1 MAFLTSINECL
12 EKDKFSI
19 NMLDY
24 FRMVFQY
31 GGFTDEDC
39 FQFKK
44 SLSKKIREELP
55 ELDPSFDE
63 VLAVL
68 CIERGVHEIEDVL
81 LFDDVAYS
89 KKLVSDP
96 TERHTYVNYIGGYGY
111 DQTYYDYMSQILTQK
126 QVRKDTLKKLAISF
140 HEIFQEH
147 FNDGRFPE
155 TLDWD
160 EIWESKEWE
169 ARKYPYIEFA
179 LNKQEEELARLL
191 KSGKS
196 FTFKI
201 ASKILKKDSC
211 CVLEVEYSPD
221 EEKVLKV
228 ITKTTEP
235 VTLSSLL
242 ERKKEPKK
250 RELTQ

>member
-1 MAFLTSINECL
+1 MAFLTSKNECL

-24 FRMVFQY
+24 FRMIFQY

-39 FQFKK
+39 IEFKE
-44 SLSKKIREELP
+44 SISKKIREELP
-55 ELDPSFDE
+55 ELDPRFDE

-81 LFDDVAYS
+81 FFDDVAYS
-89 KKLVSDP
+89 KKRVSDP
-96 TERHTYVNYIGGYGY
+96 TERYTYVNYIGGYGY
-111 DQTYYDYMSQILTQK
+111 DQTYYDYVSQKLTQE
-126 QVRKDTLKKLAISF
+126 QVSKDVLKKLAISF
-140 HEIFQEH
+140 HAIFQEH

-155 TLDWD
+155 TLDWK
-160 EIWESKEWE
+160 EVWEGKQWE
-169 ARKYPYIEFA
+169 DRKYPYIEFA

-201 ASKILKKDSC
+201 ASKIFEKDSC